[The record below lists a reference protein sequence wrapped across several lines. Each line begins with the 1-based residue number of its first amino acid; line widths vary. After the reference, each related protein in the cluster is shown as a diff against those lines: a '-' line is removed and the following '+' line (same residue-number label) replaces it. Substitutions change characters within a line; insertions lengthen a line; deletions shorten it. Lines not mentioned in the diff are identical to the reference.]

1 MRLSARSISLA
12 STFKSKTQ
20 LSQLKTFPKLING
33 STTQQHFYFLVH
45 PIILQYSR
53 KHFSFGNTPT
63 GRSKFWK
70 GVADPVNS
78 CWNIEGQAHGL
89 INYKDSKARC
99 RYLKKFTCKGA
110 LWQVFYLS
118 EAPFPPMTPCS
129 PSPLHTV
136 YVYTIYL
143 FTQGGGGGGRE
154 LTREK
159 VRGATIYKLV
169 EIPTSYEH
177 LPLYRSFF

>member
-1 MRLSARSISLA
+1 MVLLHSSIFIFLAILSSYSIAANIFHSE
-12 STFKSKTQ
+12 
-20 LSQLKTFPKLING
+20 I
-33 STTQQHFYFLVH
+33 
-45 PIILQYSR
+45 R
-53 KHFSFGNTPT
+53 
-63 GRSKFWK
+63 R
-70 GVADPVNS
+70 VADPVNS
-78 CWNIEGQAHGL
+78 CWNIEGQAHGI
-89 INYKDSKARC
+89 INYKDNKARC

-143 FTQGGGGGGRE
+143 FTQGRGGGRE

-169 EIPTSYEH
+169 EIPTSYKH
-177 LPLYRSFF
+177 LTQSLFTDHFLK